1 VLKGAAGVQHEIY
14 RYDAAHAFA
23 NERSAAYDVACVNL
37 AWERTS
43 TFLRAKI
50 A

>member
-1 VLKGAAGVQHEIY
+1 LKAAGVKHGIY

-23 NERSAAYDVACVNL
+23 NERSAAYDVACANQ
-37 AWERTS
+37 AWDRMS
-43 TFLRAKI
+43 VFLKANI

>member
-1 VLKGAAGVQHEIY
+1 VLKSAGVKHEIY

-23 NERSAAYDVACVNL
+23 NERSPAYDVACTNQ
-37 AWERTS
+37 AWDRMS
-43 TFLRAKI
+43 AFLKANI

>member
-1 VLKGAAGVQHEIY
+1 MLRGAGVKHEIY

-23 NERSAAYDVACVNL
+23 NERSPAYDIACANQ
-37 AWERTS
+37 AWDRMAA
-43 TFLRAKI
+43 FLKAQI